1 MSKEY
6 NDKKQLFKIVSG
18 ESKNENK
25 IPLPNELKTPIVEK
39 RREYLAL
46 HNAGYFCKYFNS
58 PHIKSR
64 QAKDVIM
71 RNILVTPLRDIARE
85 LKIQNE
91 LLAILIYKYIYEHR
105 SFLSVREVEIAKLN
119 YGKFNDKLLA
129 LAFGVSENE
138 IKKALFDYLGDEFV
152 SITKKRAKKRL
163 RALRKNNFITKNE

>member
-1 MSKEY
+1 MSNEY
-6 NDKKQLFKIVSG
+6 NNKKELFKIVSG
-18 ESKNENK
+18 KSENK
-25 IPLPNELKTPIVEK
+25 IPLPNELKTSIVEK

-58 PHIKSR
+58 LHIKSR
-64 QAKDVIM
+64 QARDIIV

-91 LLAILIYKYIYEHR
+91 LLAILIYKFIYERR
-105 SFLSVREVEIAKLN
+105 SFLSAREVEIAKLN

-152 SITKKRAKKRL
+152 SITKKRTKRRL
-163 RALRKNNFITKNE
+163 RSLRKNNFITKND

>member
-1 MSKEY
+1 MGKEY
-6 NDKKQLFKIVSG
+6 NEKKQLFKIVSG
-18 ESKNENK
+18 KSENENK
-25 IPLPNELKTPIVEK
+25 VPLPDELKTPIAEK

-46 HNAGYFCKYFNS
+46 YNAGYFCKYFNS

-91 LLAILIYKYIYEHR
+91 LLAILIYKFIYERR
-105 SFLSVREVEIAKLN
+105 SFLSAREVEIAKLN

-138 IKKALFDYLGDEFV
+138 IKKALFDYFGDEFV
-152 SITKKRAKKRL
+152 SITRKQAKKRL
-163 RALRKNNFITKNE
+163 RSLRKNNFITKNE